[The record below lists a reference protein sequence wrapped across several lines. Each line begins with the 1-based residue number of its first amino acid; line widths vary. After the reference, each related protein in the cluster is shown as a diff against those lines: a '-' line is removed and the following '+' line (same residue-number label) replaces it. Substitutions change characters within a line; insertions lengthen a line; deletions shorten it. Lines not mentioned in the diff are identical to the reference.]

1 MNKEEVEKHR
11 VVAEAVLEKC
21 YQSYQ
26 DARIALHMA
35 IEREIEEPDKNT
47 DYDTHHEQWMGEL
60 WEAERSAKAIY
71 EAQHAVV
78 ERLRTRLENWQK
90 I

>member
-1 MNKEEVEKHR
+1 MTKEEVEKHR

-26 DARIALHMA
+26 DARLALHLA
-35 IEREIEEPDKNT
+35 IEKEIEDPDENT
-47 DYDTHHEQWMGEL
+47 EYDSLHEQMMGEL

-71 EAQHAVV
+71 EAQRTVV
-78 ERLRTRLENWQK
+78 ERLRTRLEQWQPL
-90 I
+90 